1 MDLTVISNTTPIITL
16 LAINKFDLLRQL
28 FGEICVPYGVYQ
40 EIEDGKHKPFYTYL
54 PKHDWIKIKTVSN
67 DLALQQLEESLD
79 RGEAQAIILYQEME
93 ADLLILDERL
103 GTKYAKARGCKVTG
117 SYGILLRAKEL
128 GLIDKIKPLL
138 LEARSKQIFI
148 GDKLFDLI
156 LEKANEK

>member
-1 MDLTVISNTTPIITL
+1 MALTVISNTTPIITL
-16 LAINKFDLLRQL
+16 LAVNKFDLLRQL

-54 PKHDWIKIKTVSN
+54 PKYDWIKIETVSN
-67 DLALQQLEESLD
+67 HLALQQLEESLD

-103 GTKYAKARGCKVTG
+103 GTKYAKARNCKVTG

-128 GLIDKIKPLL
+128 GLIDEIKPLL